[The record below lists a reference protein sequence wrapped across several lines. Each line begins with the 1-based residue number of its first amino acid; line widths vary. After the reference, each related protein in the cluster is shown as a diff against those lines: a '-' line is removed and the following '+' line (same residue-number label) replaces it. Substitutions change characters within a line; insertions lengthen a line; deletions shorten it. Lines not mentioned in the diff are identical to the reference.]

1 MVVVSPL
8 TSEAILGIDFL
19 PGQQAVI
26 DLGCGRLCPKES
38 GCEIPLDATPQTL
51 FCTHSQSARTFET
64 VEVPPCCVMEVSAHL
79 ETAVEGV
86 WLVERNV
93 SGASQL
99 AVARALVQPTSTTIP
114 VCILNTSDEPAT
126 LYTGAVIAVLEPIE
140 PPAEVDAVVDTTP
153 EISNDKREMLWQLV
167 QDILLSITRLFR
179 CDGIFNFRSGPD
191 GQASSSQRHWQL
203 TTHPTTCPSNFTTS
217 PRGGQRVSQMLERGG

>member
-19 PGQQAVI
+19 QSQQAVI
-26 DLGCGRLCPKES
+26 DLGCGRLSLKES
-38 GCEIPLDATPQTL
+38 GCEISLDTPLQTL
-51 FCTHSQSARTFET
+51 SCTHSQQARTFET

-86 WLVERNV
+86 WLVEGTV

-140 PPAEVDAVVDTTP
+140 LPAEVDAVVDTTP
-153 EISNDKREMLWQLV
+153 EVSDDKREMLWQLV
-167 QDILLSITRLFR
+167 QECGAELSAGERDIFYTPIPMCWHL
-179 CDGIFNFRSGPD
+179 
-191 GQASSSQRHWQL
+191 QL
-203 TTHPTTCPSNFTTS
+203 QIWAGRTGFAIA
-217 PRGGQRVSQMLERGG
+217 